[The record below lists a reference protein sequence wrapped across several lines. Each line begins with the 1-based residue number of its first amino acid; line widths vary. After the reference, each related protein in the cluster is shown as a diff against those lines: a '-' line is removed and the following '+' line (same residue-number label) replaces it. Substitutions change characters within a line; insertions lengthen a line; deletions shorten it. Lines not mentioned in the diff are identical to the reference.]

1 MSIVENLVSELMLP
15 EKCDNAARE
24 LFKRKNDYPKIA
36 LHLWRSPTT
45 ITTFV
50 TKIQSIYGM
59 LSPPTL
65 TMSASSQV
73 CNILNLFQCVVSC
86 PYTRAFFLRAR
97 IPCYLC
103 PFLNTR
109 NTTSPFEY
117 LRLSSLGVL
126 KALVHGND
134 AEGIKFL
141 VGMHANRMDIISPC
155 LRIMTIG
162 GMLSKRLAT
171 YVLMKIILSNV
182 GLAYICAK
190 SNEEFNDANPEVIAN
205 ILHLMLVEHAT
216 KPFDPQLLNYILR
229 CYIGLCNNMKARE
242 TLQLWHPNVLQ
253 TLAFEVHRRGDVNTQ
268 NLLEEV
274 RKFVVPTFQ
283 TL

>member
-1 MSIVENLVSELMLP
+1 MLTIEHLVSELMLP

-24 LFKRKNDYPKIA
+24 LFRRKNDYLEIA

-45 ITTFV
+45 ITTLII
-50 TKIQSIYGM
+50 KIQSIYGM

-65 TMSASSQV
+65 TQSASIQV
-73 CNILNLFQCVVSC
+73 CNILNLFQCVVSY
-86 PYTRAFFLRAR
+86 PYTRAFFLRAG
-97 IPCYLC
+97 IPCYLY

-126 KALVHGND
+126 KALVHEND
-134 AEGIKFL
+134 AEGVKFL

-229 CYIGLCNNMKARE
+229 CYVGLCNDTQTRE
-242 TLQLWHPNVLQ
+242 ALRLWHPNVLQ
-253 TLAFEVHRRGDVNTQ
+253 KLVFEVHRRGDVNTQ
-268 NLLEEV
+268 NMLEEV

-283 TL
+283 TS

>member
-1 MSIVENLVSELMLP
+1 M
-15 EKCDNAARE
+15 
-24 LFKRKNDYPKIA
+24 
-36 LHLWRSPTT
+36 
-45 ITTFV
+45 
-50 TKIQSIYGM
+50 KIQSIYGM

-65 TMSASSQV
+65 TQFASTQI

-86 PYTRAFFLRAR
+86 PYTRAFFLHAR

-109 NTTSPFEY
+109 NKTPPFEY

-126 KALVHGND
+126 KALVHKND
-134 AEGIKFL
+134 VKGVKFL
-141 VGMHANRMDIISPC
+141 VGMHANYLDIISLR

-182 GLAYICAK
+182 GLTYICAK
-190 SNEEFNDANPEVIAN
+190 SNEKFNDANPKVIAN

-216 KPFDPQLLNYILR
+216 KPFDPQLLNFILR
-229 CYIGLCNNMKARE
+229 CYVGLCNDMKTRE
-242 TLQLWHPNVLQ
+242 ALRLWHPNLLQ
-253 TLAFEVHRRGDVNTQ
+253 KLIFEVHRRGDVNTQ
-268 NLLEEV
+268 NMLEGV

>member
-1 MSIVENLVSELMLP
+1 MSSIEHLVSELILP

-24 LFKRKNDYPKIA
+24 LFRRKDDYPNIGFHVWHSA
-36 LHLWRSPTT
+36 TILTT
-45 ITTFV
+45 LV
-50 TKIQSIYGM
+50 TKIQSIYRM

-65 TMSASSQV
+65 TQSVSTQV

-86 PYTRAFFLRAR
+86 RQSRASFLRAR
-97 IPCYLC
+97 IPCYLYL
-103 PFLNTR
+103 FLDTR
-109 NTTSPFEY
+109 NTTPPFEY

-126 KALVHGND
+126 KALVHEND

-141 VGMHANRMDIISPC
+141 VCMHVDHMDIIPPC
-155 LRIMTIG
+155 LRIMTTG
-162 GMLSKRLAT
+162 SMFSKRLAT
-171 YVLMKIILSNV
+171 YVLMKIISNDV

-190 SNEEFNDANPEVIAN
+190 SNEEFDDANPKVIAN

-216 KPFDPQLLNYILR
+216 KAFDPQLLNFILR
-229 CYIGLCNNMKARE
+229 CYGGLCDDIKTRE
-242 TLQLWHPNVLQ
+242 TLRLWHPNLLQ
-253 TLAFEVHRRGDVNTQ
+253 ILALEVHRGCNVHTQ

-274 RKFVVPTFQ
+274 RKFVVSKLQ